1 MLDRTIDRNLARVEN
16 AGVDQVGL
24 IAIMG
29 VAAGVIYVA
38 SRDGARATQTAFEG
52 YFRGFRSDPWPHGVQ
67 EQDLGQH
74 WDAAGRTSRGGAGSR
89 SGAGS
94 RAKDGSPEDGDEY
107 VWVEED
113 LAEVRTLMRPP
124 AIRIEPIRSYRLE
137 SHI

>member
-1 MLDRTIDRNLARVEN
+1 MLDRPIDRNLARAEN

-24 IAIMG
+24 LALMG
-29 VAAGVIYVA
+29 VAVGFIYIA

-52 YFRGFRSDPWPHGVQ
+52 YFRGYRADPWPHGVQ
-67 EQDLGQH
+67 EQDIAHH
-74 WDAAGRTSRGGAGSR
+74 WATKRKAEANAGRS
-89 SGAGS
+89 S
-94 RAKDGSPEDGDEY
+94 RADEADDPY

-113 LAEVRTLMRPP
+113 QAEVRTLMRPP

>member
-1 MLDRTIDRNLARVEN
+1 MLDRAIDRSLARAEN

-24 IAIMG
+24 LAVMG

-52 YFRGFRSDPWPHGVQ
+52 YFRGFRADPWPHGVQ
-67 EQDLGQH
+67 EQDITHH
-74 WDAAGRTSRGGAGSR
+74 WDVDRPARGGATSR
-89 SGAGS
+89 PPD
-94 RAKDGSPEDGDEY
+94 RDDY

>member
-1 MLDRTIDRNLARVEN
+1 MLERAIDRNAARAEN
-16 AGVDQVGL
+16 ATVDQVGL
-24 IAIMG
+24 LAIMG

-52 YFRGFRSDPWPHGVQ
+52 YFRGFRADPWPHGVQ

-74 WDAAGRTSRGGAGSR
+74 WAGRSSRGGAGSR

-94 RAKDGSPEDGDEY
+94 RANDGSPEDRDEY

>member
-1 MLDRTIDRNLARVEN
+1 MLDRAIDRNLARVEN

-24 IAIMG
+24 LAIMG

-52 YFRGFRSDPWPHGVQ
+52 YFRGFRADPWPHGVQ
-67 EQDLGQH
+67 EQDLTQH
-74 WDAAGRTSRGGAGSR
+74 WAGDDRKSRPSAALR
-89 SGAGS
+89 
-94 RAKDGSPEDGDEY
+94 PERDEY

-124 AIRIEPIRSYRLE
+124 AIQIEPIRGYRLE